1 MAKELRS
8 FGPHDRLCG
17 AEINSI
23 ASLIERKYAQPKCG
37 LYFMHSETEQGR
49 QVVEV
54 LCEYYRSLG
63 HEPVKAIEV
72 KDLQDDDPRRFRT
85 KGLRQLVKEIS
96 RIIRNH
102 SPAACAINATGGY
115 KAQIAV
121 GVVLGQ
127 ALGVTI
133 YYKHEQFSEVI
144 SFPPLPVALD
154 FELWMR
160 ASGMLMNLLDADPV
174 PASRYKDEWDERYE
188 SLVERVQIDGEDYLE
203 LSPTGQI
210 FHETFTDRFRSLKD
224 HLLPPPASKKL
235 EPRLEKAGWPG
246 EHPEVEQFLRRITDE
261 VPFVVQCCTDY
272 FNPDL
277 PEKTR
282 FFLKGGELKGQ
293 FSKGSYTV
301 KFFVKTTAET
311 EGQLAAAM
319 AALNEWLVD
328 PNYFLTKEQVTA
340 AQLMKGKEEAIA
352 LREKTEIQ
360 VAELRHRLEQSQRQL
375 RDLVKEKEDLSARN
389 RELSAQLQKLTGDL
403 EQLRQQVGGVA
414 NGSP

>member
-246 EHPEVEQFLRRITDE
+246 EHPEVEQFLTYLAVQRKVSAGTASAWRSCRIS
-261 VPFVVQCCTDY
+261 C
-272 FNPDL
+272 
-277 PEKTR
+277 
-282 FFLKGGELKGQ
+282 
-293 FSKGSYTV
+293 
-301 KFFVKTTAET
+301 A
-311 EGQLAAAM
+311 
-319 AALNEWLVD
+319 
-328 PNYFLTKEQVTA
+328 
-340 AQLMKGKEEAIA
+340 AIA
-352 LREKTEIQ
+352 ARSKWC
-360 VAELRHRLEQSQRQL
+360 VPRNSAVRASKCGWRPGC
-375 RDLVKEKEDLSARN
+375 SARAVQPN
-389 RELSAQLQKLTGDL
+389 
-403 EQLRQQVGGVA
+403 GGW
-414 NGSP
+414 P